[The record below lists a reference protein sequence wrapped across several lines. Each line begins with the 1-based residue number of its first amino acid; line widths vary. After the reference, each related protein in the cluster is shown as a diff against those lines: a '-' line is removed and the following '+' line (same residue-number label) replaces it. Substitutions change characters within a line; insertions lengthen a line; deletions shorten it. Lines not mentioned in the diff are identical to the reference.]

1 MDKYQGLITRIIL
14 DAHTWP
20 YLGVLLIHSTL
31 TNTEEDGTATRIWTR
46 AMRIQYPPIP
56 QVSSDAG
63 SSRSK
68 SGRTKAERETV
79 AVAVGVTVSTAT
91 MQPMQEL
98 SRV

>member
-1 MDKYQGLITRIIL
+1 MYKYQELITRIIL

-20 YLGVLLIHSTL
+20 YLGVGESGVNEQ
-31 TNTEEDGTATRIWTR
+31 NTEEDGTATRIWTR

-56 QVSSDAG
+56 QVSSHAG

-68 SGRTKAERETV
+68 SGRTKAERETI